1 MTLSAEPVIEVLLP
15 AGGDRTLSQDTRI
28 GLSANPK
35 SIPPKHFYDEVGS
48 ELFEQITELPSYY
61 PTRAEREILVSR
73 GAELAA
79 LTETSD
85 LVELGSGSADK
96 ALLLIEP
103 MLATG
108 ELQRYLGVDVSE
120 SALRA
125 ALKTIKAIHP
135 ELEVHGAVADMTRQL
150 AALPPAVG
158 RRSVALLGG
167 TVGNFPEQPRRR
179 LLKAIADLAGPDGRA
194 IIGFD
199 KVKDPAI
206 LVAAYDEP
214 EGVTARFN
222 LNLLTIINRE
232 LGADF
237 NPADFEHVALWN
249 EDEEWIEMRLRARR
263 PVSVAIDGL
272 GVSCDFAAGEDVLT
286 ETSAK
291 FTRQRVSDDLT
302 SAGMEVCGWF
312 EDSESRFALA
322 VAKPMPAPAQ

>member
-15 AGGDRTLSQDTRI
+15 AGGDRTLPQDTRI
-28 GLSANPK
+28 GLSADPK

-61 PTRAEREILVSR
+61 PTRAEREILISR

-108 ELQRYLGVDVSE
+108 GLQRYLGVDVSE
-120 SALRA
+120 SALRS
-125 ALKTIKAIHP
+125 ALKTINSIHP
-135 ELEVHGAVADMTRQL
+135 ELQVRGAVADMTRQL

-179 LLKAIADLAGPDGRA
+179 LLKAIADLAGPDGRV

-263 PVSVAIDGL
+263 PISVAIDGL
-272 GVSCDFAAGEDVLT
+272 GVSFEFAAGEEILT

-291 FTRQRVSDDLT
+291 FTRQSVSDDLT
-302 SAGMEVCGWF
+302 SAGMEICGWF

-322 VAKPMPAPAQ
+322 VAKPMPAAAQ